1 MLMKGV
7 LTCWQSVRL
16 FAILCYLFHLD
27 EMTMSDNALSILCN
41 GLTDKQF
48 TLVKT

>member
-27 EMTMSDNALSILCN
+27 NKMNDNALIILCN